1 MNRGENS
8 DSIPNDLILDI
19 LSRLPAKSIQRFRC
33 VSKLWKSMLSQ
44 SYFTELFLNKSSSRP
59 RLLFVGKQDSDWL
72 FFSSP
77 QPQNLDEK
85 SSLVVADCHMKFS
98 KDINPYNCT
107 YASGLIYFHNTD
119 NDAVRV
125 ICNPSTGQYAIL
137 PLPERRTHRH
147 SYSYLGFDPIDK
159 EFKVLLISTSKC
171 IASSDIDHYIL
182 TLGTEK
188 LRWRKIQCPFTHL
201 PLWNR
206 ICINGVLYYLALSE
220 RRYYA
225 VVCFDV
231 RSEKFKLVELE
242 YRLDCRICGL
252 INYKGKLCGVNL
264 KYAYYGGFPL
274 ELRMWVLED
283 VEKEEWTTYAY
294 TLSADIKVV
303 KVNNNLIVAGVTAS
317 GEIVLVNN
325 NTCKPFYV
333 FYFNPERKTFESV
346 EIQFFGAN
354 GEAFKT
360 NFLVYAFIDHVEDL
374 KFDIKTTTYAAYL
387 EEDHRTFEM

>member
-8 DSIPNDLILDI
+8 DSIPIDLILEI

-59 RLLFVGKQDSDWL
+59 RLLFVVKQDSDWL
-72 FFSSP
+72 FFSLP

-98 KDINPYNCT
+98 KDISPYNCT
-107 YASGLIYFHNTD
+107 YASGLIYFHNMD

-159 EFKVLLISTSKC
+159 EFKVLFMNTSKF

-182 TLGTEK
+182 TLGTGK
-188 LRWRKIQCPFTHL
+188 LRWRKIQCPFTHN
-201 PLWNR
+201 PFWNR
-206 ICINGVLYYLALSE
+206 ICINGVLYYLAHSE
-220 RRYYA
+220 RKYYA

-231 RSEKFKLVELE
+231 RSEKFKLVELH
-242 YRLDCRICGL
+242 RLDCCLYGL

-264 KYAYYGGFPL
+264 KYASDGGFPL

-294 TLSADIKVV
+294 TLRDENKLV
-303 KVNNNLIVAGVTAS
+303 KVNYNLSVAGVTAS
-317 GEIVLVNN
+317 GEIVLVDH

-333 FYFNPERKTFESV
+333 FYFNPKRNTLQSV
-346 EIQFFGAN
+346 EIKFFGAK

-360 NFLVYAFIDHVEDL
+360 SFLVDAFIDHAEDL
-374 KFDIKTTTYAAYL
+374 KFHIKTTTYAAYL
-387 EEDHRTFEM
+387 EEDHRTLEMC